1 MSPGGAEIWHR
12 VDGGGLI
19 LNVQS
24 LTLAHAYVIR
34 AVRDGIETQVG
45 ASTPPVTRPHVH
57 PCTRIS
63 TLGVDGH
70 PQAGGLGHTYVH
82 TRKCSLTPIW
92 HSHDCLTPRL
102 MSLGVNKALS
112 LAHL

>member
-1 MSPGGAEIWHR
+1 MSPGGAEIWRR

-45 ASTPPVTRPHVH
+45 AS
-57 PCTRIS
+57 RIFRKERTS
-63 TLGVDGH
+63 ETL
-70 PQAGGLGHTYVH
+70 
-82 TRKCSLTPIW
+82 
-92 HSHDCLTPRL
+92 
-102 MSLGVNKALS
+102 
-112 LAHL
+112 LAEVET